1 MYSRQCGRE
10 SDGHVSPTDKSTAT
24 AQPARQLVVERRSGS
39 KLAGTEEYE
48 LSASLLV
55 ANLLAVS
62 RDAHRSRACARSFS
76 PRNSSRHATGQSEI
90 RLLPIQGGRPAGG
103 ATVRLWTTVTNPNPF
118 GLTLSTV
125 QATLLLDDVEA
136 ADADFPLGLPL
147 QPRNSET
154 IPLDLTV
161 SFANVPRLANV
172 IRQAASG
179 GGLNYRLDGTVGIDA
194 GRFGQPT
201 FGPMTLFTGELRA
214 RF

>member
-1 MYSRQCGRE
+1 MTLR
-10 SDGHVSPTDKSTAT
+10 TLLTAN
-24 AQPARQLVVERRSGS
+24 
-39 KLAGTEEYE
+39 
-48 LSASLLV
+48 LV
-55 ANLLAVS
+55 ALAVS
-62 RDAHRSRACARSFS
+62 GCASLEGLRAFIRPPQFEQDRDR
-76 PRNSSRHATGQSEI
+76 QSEI
-90 RLLPIQGGRPAGG
+90 RLLPVQGGRPAGG

-125 QATLLLDDVEA
+125 QATLLLDDLEA

-147 QPRNSET
+147 EPRMSET
-154 IPLDLTV
+154 IPFDITV

-179 GGLNYRLDGTVGIDA
+179 GGLNFRLDGTVGIDA

-201 FGPMTLFTGELRA
+201 FGPMTLFSGELRA

>member
-1 MYSRQCGRE
+1 M
-10 SDGHVSPTDKSTAT
+10 
-24 AQPARQLVVERRSGS
+24 
-39 KLAGTEEYE
+39 KLRAF
-48 LSASLLV
+48 LV
-55 ANLLAVS
+55 ANLLALSVLGCATLEGLRALIQPPQFEQA
-62 RDAHRSRACARSFS
+62 RDR
-76 PRNSSRHATGQSEI
+76 PSEI
-90 RLLPIQGGRPAGG
+90 RLSPVQGGRPAGG
-103 ATVRLWTTVTNPNPF
+103 ATVRLWTTVSNPNPF

-154 IPLDLTV
+154 IPFDLTV